1 VKVLVRAEKVQ
12 FYQINYA
19 IYPPGAGIKTIAAA
33 PDRQWMEELDHA
45 RTLLSRSGSDL
56 SANIAPPGMPIEK
69 RPIRATVPPGGS
81 VTIFESHTPGRIVGI
96 RLGPAGAFT
105 SRARDLL
112 LRVWWDD
119 EKTPAI
125 NCPVGDLFGY
135 AWGRPA
141 MRALLAGTVDDENY
155 LYLPMPWDRSARIE
169 IASLREGGSAI
180 DVHGDVSV
188 VNAGRREDE
197 GRLYAVW
204 HREHPTTDARP
215 FTFVDTKGAGHL
227 VAVFLQAQGPEP
239 GAVPR
244 FFEGDDQAV
253 IDGAPAVNGT
263 GSEDFFNGGWYD
275 VPGRWE
281 DRVSLPLSGC
291 LEFTRALGRTGGYR
305 FLLGDA
311 YAFKHSLR
319 ATIEHGP
326 EGNHET
332 ADYTS
337 VALLYAAAPP
347 TDMGTPLT
355 AETLHINDPDR
366 VVFTPGWTMPIHAF
380 SWTGAS
386 LTKREEQLAGRSVR
400 FLSFTGEGAD
410 VFGPHYVSLIAN
422 MPAAGRYRVSIEA
435 VAGPA
440 QGTVQL
446 VRNESPVGDPV
457 DFYAPARALRDPAA
471 LGTLDLTEG
480 ANHIMLKMV
489 GRNSQSSGLGLDLYR
504 VICDRVGP

>member
-1 VKVLVRAEKVQ
+1 
-12 FYQINYA
+12 
-19 IYPPGAGIKTIAAA
+19 
-33 PDRQWMEELDHA
+33 M
-45 RTLLSRSGSDL
+45 
-56 SANIAPPGMPIEK
+56 
-69 RPIRATVPPGGS
+69 
-81 VTIFESHTPGRIVGI
+81 
-96 RLGPAGAFT
+96 
-105 SRARDLL
+105 
-112 LRVWWDD
+112 
-119 EKTPAI
+119 
-125 NCPVGDLFGY
+125 
-135 AWGRPA
+135 
-141 MRALLAGTVDDENY
+141 
-155 LYLPMPWDRSARIE
+155 
-169 IASLREGGSAI
+169 
-180 DVHGDVSV
+180 SV

-244 FFEGDDQAV
+244 FFEGDDQTV
-253 IDGAPAVNGT
+253 IDGVAAVNGT

-355 AETLHINDPDR
+355 AEALRIDDPDR

-410 VFGPHYVSLIAN
+410 FFGPHYVSLIASI
-422 MPAAGRYRVSIEA
+422 PATGRYRVSIEA
-435 VAGPA
+435 VSGPS

-446 VRNESPVGDPV
+446 VWNESPAGEPV
-457 DFYAPARALRDPAA
+457 DFYASARAGGPAA
-471 LGTLDLTEG
+471 VLGTLDFAEG
-480 ANHIMLKMV
+480 ANQIMLKMV
-489 GRNSQSSGLGLDLYR
+489 GKNAHSSGLGLDLYR
-504 VICDRVGP
+504 VICDRVRP